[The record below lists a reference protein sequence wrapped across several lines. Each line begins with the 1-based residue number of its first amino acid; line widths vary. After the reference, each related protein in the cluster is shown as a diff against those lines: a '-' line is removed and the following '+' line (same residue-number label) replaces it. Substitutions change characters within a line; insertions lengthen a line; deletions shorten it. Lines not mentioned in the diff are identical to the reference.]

1 MADTILLLE
10 TARDAIDFADGM
22 VDDQLWTSGRGKARE
37 ARFARV
43 LTLLALAETLRLEI
57 VGRETAGK
65 PTAHVEQLV
74 SEIAI
79 ELSELARRAIG
90 DKVLKPL
97 HFDPWV
103 LTHVVEEDAWR
114 RERRAPPVL
123 ALVA

>member
-10 TARDAIDFADGM
+10 TAQDAIHFAEEM
-22 VDDQLWTSGRGKARE
+22 VDYLFWTSGRGKARE

-43 LTLLALAETLRLEI
+43 EKLLILAETLRLEI
-57 VGRETAGK
+57 VKRTIDEK

-74 SEIAI
+74 SEIAV
-79 ELSELARRAIG
+79 ELSELARRAIE
-90 DKVLKPL
+90 DKVLKTR

-114 RERRAPPVL
+114 RERLAQPAL